1 MTLQFSMVMTEQ
13 TLAAVPLFVFMG
25 IMMEQAGLMERL
37 FSAFQMMLAKVKGSL
52 YYAVLFVSVIFAAAT
67 GIVGASVTILTL
79 LAVSS
84 NFPFEMEKNQDKERP
99 LLNKRYRPIRSSDNS
114 PVKRNFTPHTTNR
127 LTEEASRAANNLN
140 TAPANR
146 VEYSDIDNNIFPAN
160 NTEVPM

>member
-1 MTLQFSMVMTEQ
+1 MITKQAPPINFKWQATNIKNLRKHLKLSQ
-13 TLAAVPLFVFMG
+13 TALSQELG
-25 IMMEQAGLMERL
+25 IRQQTISEWENGMYQPR
-37 FSAFQMMLAKVKGSL
+37 
-52 YYAVLFVSVIFAAAT
+52 
-67 GIVGASVTILTL
+67 GASVTILTL

-127 LTEEASRAANNLN
+127 LTEEASRAANDLN
-140 TAPANR
+140 IAPANR

>member
-1 MTLQFSMVMTEQ
+1 MITKQAPPINFKWQATNIKNLRKHLKLSQ
-13 TLAAVPLFVFMG
+13 TALSQELG
-25 IMMEQAGLMERL
+25 IRQQTISEWENGMYQPR
-37 FSAFQMMLAKVKGSL
+37 
-52 YYAVLFVSVIFAAAT
+52 
-67 GIVGASVTILTL
+67 GASVTILTL

-114 PVKRNFTPHTTNR
+114 PVKRNFTPRTTNR
-127 LTEEASRAANNLN
+127 LTEEASRAANDLN
-140 TAPANR
+140 IAPANR